1 MKPMPASPGSPRA
14 RFVGAG
20 SLVGSILVHG
30 LLVGAGALLVSA
42 RFGSRVPT
50 AIPPAAEVAVDIAP
64 LELPRLRMGA
74 PFGEASEQV
83 PNPEDRVDPGG
94 GEPIA
99 RLDSHERG
107 RGGSTRANGPAV
119 NLADRNEGLT
129 LSREITSR
137 TDRDQIQ
144 RLDTSSDRASNEDRR
159 STTHPMDLVFLAT
172 GSGHLAERR
181 PSSDFNPSRGA
192 TAAPPAAVL
201 GSMVGA
207 SPIDPGEYEP
217 DRTTGGRDPGALRA
231 SPGLGIMRGEVGRD
245 HRSSAAVAM
254 GRPLVTEG
262 PPSVPSDQIGRP
274 RDNVDSEQEVA
285 ATVQSIVHA
294 STAGGLP
301 GNGPG
306 GEEGA
311 GAPGSGGESGPGS
324 TAAPFGGGSGPFTG
338 LSDTDPRI
346 ANYRRSVLAKIY
358 PLWENAF
365 PKSAS
370 LEGKQG
376 HAIISLV
383 IYADG
388 HVSSVQIARP
398 SGVPEFDENVR
409 TAVLRAAPFAPFP
422 PNIPGPSMKWNI
434 TFDAKNP
441 VVR

>member
-1 MKPMPASPGSPRA
+1 MRAFPASLRS

-20 SLVGSILVHG
+20 SFIGSILVHG
-30 LLVGAGALLVSA
+30 ALVGAGAWLVSA
-42 RFGSRVPT
+42 GFGSRPPNPVP
-50 AIPPAAEVAVDIAP
+50 PPAEVAVDIAP
-64 LELPRLRMGA
+64 LVLPRLSMGSPLGQSA
-74 PFGEASEQV
+74 AQL

-99 RLDSHERG
+99 RLDTHHKG
-107 RGGSTRANGPAV
+107 RGGSLRANGPAI
-119 NLADRNEGLT
+119 NLADRDEGLN

-144 RLDTSSDRASNEDRR
+144 RLDTSNDRASNEDRR

-172 GSGHLAERR
+172 GTGHLAERR
-181 PSSDFNPSRGA
+181 PSAEVDPSRGSLV
-192 TAAPPAAVL
+192 APPAAVL
-201 GSMVGA
+201 GSIVGA
-207 SPIDPGEYEP
+207 APMDPGELER
-217 DRTTGGRDPGALRA
+217 DRIAGGRDPGALRA
-231 SPGLGIMRGEVGRD
+231 SPGLGILRGDVGRD
-245 HRSSAAVAM
+245 HRSSAAVAT

-262 PPSVPSDQIGRP
+262 PPSVPADQLGRP
-274 RDNVDSEQEVA
+274 RDNVNSEQEVA

-294 STAGGLP
+294 STAGGLS
-301 GNGPG
+301 GGGPG
-306 GEEGA
+306 GEEA
-311 GAPGSGGESGPGS
+311 PGAPASGGEQGTGS
-324 TAAPFGGGSGPFTG
+324 IAGPFGGGSGPFMG
-338 LSDTDPRI
+338 LSDNDPRI
-346 ANYRRSVLAKIY
+346 ANYLRSVRAKIY

-376 HAIISLV
+376 YAIISLV

-388 HVSSVQIARP
+388 HVSNVQIARP

-422 PNIPGPSMKWNI
+422 PNIPGPSMKSNI

>member
-1 MKPMPASPGSPRA
+1 
-14 RFVGAG
+14 VGAG
-20 SLVGSILVHG
+20 SLIGSILVHG

-42 RFGSRVPT
+42 GFGTRAANTTLPS
-50 AIPPAAEVAVDIAP
+50 AEVAVEIAP
-64 LELPRLRMGA
+64 LALPRLSMGG
-74 PFGEASEQV
+74 PFGEASDDV
-83 PNPEDRVDPGG
+83 PNPEERVDPGG

-99 RLDSHERG
+99 RLDSHRRG
-107 RGGSTRANGPAV
+107 RGGSVHANGPAI
-119 NLADRNEGLT
+119 NLADRDEGLN

-144 RLDTSSDRASNEDRR
+144 RLDTSSERASNEDRR

-172 GSGHLAERR
+172 GTGHLAERR

-192 TAAPPAAVL
+192 NAAPPAAVL

-207 SPIDPGEYEP
+207 SPMDPGEYEP
-217 DRTTGGRDPGALRA
+217 DRSAGGRDPGALRA
-231 SPGLGIMRGEVGRD
+231 SPGVGILRGEVGRD
-245 HRSSAAVAM
+245 HRSSAAIAM

-301 GNGPG
+301 GSGPG
-306 GEEGA
+306 GEEGPT
-311 GAPGSGGESGPGS
+311 APGSGGESGPGS
-324 TAAPFGGGSGPFTG
+324 TAAPFGGGNGPFTG
-338 LSDTDPRI
+338 LSDTDPR
-346 ANYRRSVLAKIY
+346 NVNWYRSVRAKVDA
-358 PLWENAF
+358 LWENAF
-365 PKSAS
+365 PKSAG

-376 HAIISLV
+376 HAIISFV
-383 IYADG
+383 IHADG
-388 HVSSVQIARP
+388 HVSNVQIARP

-422 PNIPGPSMKWNI
+422 PNLSGPSMKWNM